1 MSDSHQE
8 DFHSQSTI
16 SRRTLL
22 KAGTAALA
30 MPTLAQV
37 ALAAEQTVKYPPVRT
52 VTRGPKHHWFAYYD
66 KLQFDPT
73 GRYLLGME
81 VDFEH
86 RSPKPGDV
94 IKIGMVDLE
103 DGDRWIELDETRAWC
118 WQQGCMLQWRPGS
131 DNEILWN
138 DREDGRF
145 VCHILDVK
153 TKQKRTVPHPV
164 YAVSPDGKAGV
175 APDFRRIND
184 MRPGYGY
191 TGLPD
196 ANTDKLAP
204 EDSGIFRVDL
214 ETGTQELI
222 VSLADV
228 AKVPYPVADL
238 GAKKHY
244 FNHLLVGPDGKRFE
258 FLHRWAPRDKCDCRT
273 RMFTAAMD
281 GSDMWV
287 VDHSGCTSHFIWRDP
302 KHILAWSWYPYRN
315 GSPYGHKGG
324 FCVFEDK
331 PGGGDVE
338 IVGGKKMYNDG
349 HCVYLPGN
357 EWIVNDTYPDRERKR
372 TLFLYHVATG
382 RIVVLGR
389 FHNPPQYD
397 GEWRVDLHPR
407 FSPDGRL
414 IVFDSPH
421 TGEGRQMHI
430 IDVSDIVG

>member
-1 MSDSHQE
+1 MSYSDAKL
-8 DFHSQSTI
+8 
-16 SRRTLL
+16 SRRDLL

-30 MPTLAQV
+30 ISGLPNLALP
-37 ALAAEQTVKYPPVRT
+37 ADPSAKYPPVRT
-52 VTRGPKHHWFAYYD
+52 VTRGPKFHWFAYYD

-86 RSPKPGDV
+86 RSPRPDDV
-94 IKIGMVDLE
+94 VKIGMVDLE

-131 DNEILWN
+131 ASEILWN
-138 DREDGRF
+138 DRQDGRF
-145 VCHILDVK
+145 VCHILDV
-153 TKQKRTVPHPV
+153 TTRSKRTVGHPV
-164 YAVSPDGKAGV
+164 YAVSPDGRTAV

-191 TGLPD
+191 CGLPD
-196 ANTDKLAP
+196 PHADELAP
-204 EDSGIFRVDL
+204 DDSGIFRIDL
-214 ETGTQELI
+214 DSGTQELI

-228 AKVPYPVADL
+228 ANTPYPIADL
-238 GAKKHY
+238 SQKKHY
-244 FNHLLVGPDGKRFE
+244 FNHLLVSPDGKRFE

-281 GSDMWV
+281 GSDRWV

-302 KHILAWSWYPYRN
+302 GHILAWSWYPGRH
-315 GSPYGHKGG
+315 GSPHGHQGG

-331 PGGGDVE
+331 PDGGNVE
-338 IVGGKKMYNDG
+338 IVGGTNMYNDG
-349 HCVYLPGN
+349 HCVYLPGA
-357 EWIVNDTYPDRERKR
+357 EWIVNDTYPDRQRMR
-372 TLFLYHVATG
+372 TLFLYHVPTG

-389 FHNPPQYD
+389 FYNAPEYT

-407 FSPDGRL
+407 VSPDGRL
-414 IVFDSPH
+414 VVVDSPH
-421 TGEGRQMHI
+421 TGDGRQMHM
-430 IDVSDIVG
+430 IDVSDLLAAR